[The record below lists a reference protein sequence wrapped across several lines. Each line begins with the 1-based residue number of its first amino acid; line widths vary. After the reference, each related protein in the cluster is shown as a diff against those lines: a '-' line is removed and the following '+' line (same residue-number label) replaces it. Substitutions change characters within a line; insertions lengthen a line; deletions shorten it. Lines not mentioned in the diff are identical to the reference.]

1 MGRSVLLLMLVGA
14 NVLWG
19 SSWVVAKLVL
29 HELSPLQISAWRM
42 IGTAP
47 VAALWLAL
55 ALRRNPL
62 PRGAWPT
69 LLVLGFMSFVASK
82 FLNLWGLT
90 LTTATHASLLTAV
103 EPLFT
108 IALGCLLL
116 AEAFTKR
123 RAGAFLCGAV
133 GAWLL
138 VTEGG
143 GWTGAGAASG
153 PALGDLIFM
162 AGLALEAGY
171 SVIGK
176 SLLTRHAP
184 AVVTMATV
192 LASLVFWAP
201 LAGWDGLR
209 NGWPAWSP
217 AVLAGLA
224 FLSLGCTVLAYWI
237 WFLALRE
244 MEAGLAALTIF
255 VQPVWGSLL
264 AVWLLDEPLLGSTL
278 VGGALVLVSLYL
290 ATAPPLR
297 GKRRA

>member
-1 MGRSVLLLMLVGA
+1 MRRAPLLLMLVGA

-42 IGTAP
+42 IGAAP
-47 VAALWLAL
+47 VAALWLIP

-62 PRGAWPT
+62 PPGAWPT
-69 LLVLGFMSFVASK
+69 LLVLGFVGFVGRK
-82 FLNLWGLT
+82 FLNLWGLS

-116 AEAFTKR
+116 AEAFTRR
-123 RAGAFLCGAV
+123 RAGAFLCGAG

-143 GWTGAGAASG
+143 GWGGLESGAM
-153 PALGDLIFM
+153 LGDLIFI
-162 AGLALEAGY
+162 AGLMLEAGY
-171 SVIGK
+171 SVVGK

-192 LASLVFWAP
+192 LASLVFWVP
-201 LAGWDGLR
+201 LAGWDAYH
-209 NGWPAWSP
+209 NGWPALTP

-224 FLSLGCTVLAYWI
+224 FLSLGCTVLAYWV
-237 WFLALRE
+237 WFHALRE
-244 MEAGLAALTIF
+244 LEAGLAALTIF
-255 VQPVWGSLL
+255 VQPLWGTLL
-264 AVWLLDEPLLGSTL
+264 SVWLLDEPLHGSTL
-278 VGGALVLVSLYL
+278 AGGALVLVSLYL
-290 ATAPPLR
+290 AVAPPLR
-297 GKRRA
+297 SKRGT